1 MRDIATLADVNQGFI
16 QTWFGL
22 QHQLYLRVV
31 QESFTAMFNPL
42 VKQSADD
49 VALNPFDADMQSA
62 VRLLFW
68 LEINGV
74 DASSV
79 KPQLSLLIYGF
90 SQ

>member
-1 MRDIATLADVNQGFI
+1 
-16 QTWFGL
+16 
-22 QHQLYLRVV
+22 
-31 QESFTAMFNPL
+31 MFNPL

-49 VALNPFDADMQSA
+49 VALNPFDAVMQSA

-68 LEINGV
+68 LEIRGV

-79 KPQLSLLIYGF
+79 KPQLSLLIDGF